1 MYNKS
6 DICMAPARH
15 PASRTYC
22 GDGANILLG
31 FSFNP
36 PLSYASVV
44 RRQEGPIGRQ
54 ELLGQDFVLRSRRAL
69 MTQGPN
75 SGVDQGFYLVL
86 HLQVC
91 YMHLINLDTA

>member
-1 MYNKS
+1 MG
-6 DICMAPARH
+6 PARH
-15 PASRTYC
+15 PASKTYYGNRVQC
-22 GDGANILLG
+22 SLRVLLY
-31 FSFNP
+31 P
-36 PLSYASVV
+36 PLSYVSVV
-44 RRQEGPIGRQ
+44 RRQEGPMGRQ

>member
-1 MYNKS
+1 M
-6 DICMAPARH
+6 
-15 PASRTYC
+15 
-22 GDGANILLG
+22 
-31 FSFNP
+31 
-36 PLSYASVV
+36 
-44 RRQEGPIGRQ
+44 GRQ